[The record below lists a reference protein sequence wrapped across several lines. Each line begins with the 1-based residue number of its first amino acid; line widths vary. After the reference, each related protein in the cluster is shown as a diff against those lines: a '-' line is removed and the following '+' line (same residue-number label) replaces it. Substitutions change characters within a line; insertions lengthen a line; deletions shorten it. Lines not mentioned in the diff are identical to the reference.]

1 MDLQPFSVK
10 LISLSYFTSFT
21 AGVHAHA
28 VLVEVRQGCQIPVA
42 EAVVLVSF
50 VTSWMG
56 GTELGSSG
64 RAVMALKGSA
74 ISLALAVPLLEA
86 TL

>member
-10 LISLSYFTSFT
+10 LISLNYFTSFT
-21 AGVHAHA
+21 AGVHAPQWRSDKG
-28 VLVEVRQGCQIPVA
+28 VRFLWLSCGACELCDI
-42 EAVVLVSF
+42 
-50 VTSWMG
+50 MGGG

-74 ISLALAVPLLEA
+74 ISLALAAPLLEA